1 MTDSTT
7 LENAQ
12 AALVAVGA
20 AFDGR
25 GWVPATS
32 GNFSARLDDGR
43 IAMTASGRHKGR
55 LSAGDIMTVD
65 GQGRSLD
72 GGKPSA
78 ETALHVQIYD
88 AFPNIGAVLH
98 THSPGGVALSRAFP
112 NLDAWTIEG
121 HELLKAL
128 PGHTTHDASIRLPI
142 VANHQDMAVLAASV
156 APHLAGT
163 SPPPA
168 YLIRGHGLYAWGAD
182 VAEAE
187 RVIEALE
194 WLFAADLTERLY
206 RHGAH
211 P

>member
-1 MTDSTT
+1 MESIT
-7 LENAQ
+7 LKSAQ
-12 AALVAVGA
+12 AALVTVGA
-20 AFDGR
+20 AFDAR

-32 GNFSARLDDGR
+32 GNFSARLADGR

-65 GQGRSLD
+65 AQGRSLD

-78 ETALHVQIYD
+78 ESALHLQLYGLFD
-88 AFPNIGAVLH
+88 DIGAVLH

-112 NLDAWTIEG
+112 DLDAWTIAG

-128 PGHTTHDASIRLPI
+128 PGQSTHAAQITLPI
-142 VANHQDMAVLAASV
+142 VANDQDMAALAAAV
-156 APHLAGT
+156 APHLAATPRPHG
-163 SPPPA
+163 
-168 YLIRGHGLYAWGAD
+168 YLIRGHGLYAWGRD

-187 RVIEALE
+187 RVVEALE
-194 WLFAADLTERLY
+194 WLFAVDLTESQY
-206 RHGAH
+206 RSGAR